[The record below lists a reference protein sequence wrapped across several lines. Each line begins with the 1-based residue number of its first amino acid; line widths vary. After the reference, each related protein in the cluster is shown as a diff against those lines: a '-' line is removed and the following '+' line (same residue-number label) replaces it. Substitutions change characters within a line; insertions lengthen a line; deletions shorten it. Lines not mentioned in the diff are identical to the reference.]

1 MMQVGIDPPME
12 VALISSVHVLVVED
26 LALLG
31 IDDLGKVAVDS
42 GLARTGTRAE
52 LVRRNRKTSRSGS
65 SSTNGKANELSC
77 HTDDLSG
84 TSSASTTSCHTAQ
97 ISPGCCCANQIVE
110 GLVTVIKAM
119 AEEMSAIKELMAT
132 NADKS
137 LLLEEIAR
145 LREEVREVRTV
156 QQSSKSSRSTNSTGT
171 FVGSTPYASVAAYAN
186 VLSSNSNGSSSTSTP
201 IVPTVPTAHHASMIP
216 VAMTTDTLL
225 NVDHHVPPASTTTVM
240 EAPSNSS
247 TDGDGWSI
255 VESRNIRK
263 QNATSSSKFNRT
275 ISSIYTRPE
284 QVHPSADTLQ
294 GADRIRGTAIYLG
307 NVDAGC
313 KTDFIASWG
322 ASKDVEV
329 LSCSLSESR
338 YLGTAFARVVVRKSN
353 EEAMLSDT
361 FWPSKIYARLWRFNF
376 DDKRLDI
383 EH

>member
-31 IDDLGKVAVDS
+31 IDDLRKVAVDS

-65 SSTNGKANELSC
+65 SSTNSKANELSC
-77 HTDDLSG
+77 HTDDHYG

-137 LLLEEIAR
+137 LLLEEIAW
-145 LREEVREVRTV
+145 LREEVREVRTA

-171 FVGSTPYASVAAYAN
+171 IVGSTPYASVAAYAN
-186 VLSSNSNGSSSTSTP
+186 VLSSNSNSSSTSTP
-201 IVPTVPTAHHASMIP
+201 IVPTVPTAHHASMNP
-216 VAMTTDTLL
+216 AATTTDTLL

-275 ISSIYTRPE
+275 ISPRYTRPE

-294 GADRIRGTAIYLG
+294 GADRI
-307 NVDAGC
+307 
-313 KTDFIASWG
+313 
-322 ASKDVEV
+322 
-329 LSCSLSESR
+329 
-338 YLGTAFARVVVRKSN
+338 
-353 EEAMLSDT
+353 
-361 FWPSKIYARLWRFNF
+361 
-376 DDKRLDI
+376 
-383 EH
+383 